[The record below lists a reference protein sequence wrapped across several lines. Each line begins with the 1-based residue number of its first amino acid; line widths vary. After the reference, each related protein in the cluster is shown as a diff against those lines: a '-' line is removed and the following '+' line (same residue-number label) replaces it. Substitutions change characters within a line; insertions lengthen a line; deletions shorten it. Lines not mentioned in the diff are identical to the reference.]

1 MGPATNHSQA
11 TGVGAQGCFDPA
23 RGLGDSVKEFYLLS
37 TIYLGPNGIVVLAAS
52 DMKTLAR
59 AWAEWAPVPLDT
71 KRVQRITISEGWP
84 KGKRATVLEDRDG
97 VRVGAKR
104 RLPRRRRM
112 EIA

>member
-1 MGPATNHSQA
+1 M
-11 TGVGAQGCFDPA
+11 
-23 RGLGDSVKEFYLLS
+23 KEFYLLS
-37 TIYLGPNGIVVLAAS
+37 TVYIGPNGIVVLAAS